1 MKAYV
6 LFNKDTPNERV
17 ANDMVDKLKDADVDA
32 EVLDADSPRGI
43 QLAENYDILGRPA
56 LALMKED
63 GTPVQIW
70 QGEDGMP
77 PIPDVSYLAHQ

>member
-1 MKAYV
+1 MKAYL

-17 ANDMVDKLKDADVDA
+17 ANDLTAKLKEADVDA

-43 QLAENYDILGRPA
+43 QLVENYDIMQRPA

-70 QGEDGMP
+70 QGEEGLP
-77 PIPDVSYLAHQ
+77 TVTDVSYLAHQ